1 MKPNYTIGVITD
13 LVELKAPLRACTIDV
28 GSESPVTVVTN
39 AKNVRTNSRVVV
51 AMIGATV
58 HSGGEEIEIK
68 STMVGGTK
76 SAGML
81 CDEKMLD
88 WGTTVGVAVQAPDS
102 LPIGGDVPDEN
113 PNKPR
118 NVVPEATVAAAAAA
132 EPGLFDKKL
141 SKEEKKALAAQKRAA
156 KKAAAKE

>member
-102 LPIGGDVPDEN
+102 LPIGGDVPDET

-118 NVVPEATVAAAAAA
+118 NVVPEATAAAAAA

-156 KKAAAKE
+156 KKAAKE

>member
-58 HSGGEEIEIK
+58 HSGGAEIEIK

-118 NVVPEATVAAAAAA
+118 NVVPEATAAAAAA